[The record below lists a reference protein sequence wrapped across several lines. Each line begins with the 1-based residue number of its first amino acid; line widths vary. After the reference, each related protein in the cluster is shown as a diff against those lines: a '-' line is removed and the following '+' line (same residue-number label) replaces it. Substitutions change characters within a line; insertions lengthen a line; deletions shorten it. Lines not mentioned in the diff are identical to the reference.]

1 MDKIKFQTNIP
12 VTVKFKYNQPREN
25 THEEFG
31 TSYGYGVDS
40 DAGGI
45 FYATELLHKTLQ
57 ACNVKQGTT
66 VQVVKSEDPT
76 DARKKVW
83 VIKSPT
89 GEVLAQSDNLPAEA
103 FKQSKPD
110 AQNQATTHD
119 HSQPTQQQ
127 GPPQEEPPP
136 MDDMPPPI
144 EYGQPYET
152 AGQAMAQQGTHQ
164 RTKEELAC
172 TMDQAYKMAALVA
185 KLHNAH
191 PEHTAACAHSFFIEL
206 RKKGYR
212 PEEKDITD
220 TLKRMREVAQNA

>member
-12 VTVKFKYNQPREN
+12 VRVTFKYNQPKES

-57 ACNVKQGTT
+57 ACNVKQGVT
-66 VQVVKSEDPT
+66 VDIVKGEDPT
-76 DARKKVW
+76 DGRKKVW
-83 VIKSPT
+83 L
-89 GEVLAQSDNLPAEA
+89 VLDMNGKPLGRSDDLPFGNTA
-103 FKQSKPD
+103 D
-110 AQNQATTHD
+110 AQGTPTSPD

-127 GPPQEEPPP
+127 GPQQEEPPP

-144 EYGQPYET
+144 EYGQPYQT
-152 AGQAMAQQGTHQ
+152 SGQAMAQQGNHQ
-164 RTKEELAC
+164 RIKEELAC

-185 KLHNAH
+185 KLHNVH

-212 PEEKDITD
+212 PEEKDIAD

>member
-66 VQVVKSEDPT
+66 VQIIKSEDPT

-103 FKQSKPD
+103 FEQPTPE
-110 AQNQATTHD
+110 AQNQATSPD

-136 MDDMPPPI
+136 FMDDAPPP
-144 EYGQPYET
+144 EFTENHHPHRGAEPANGQKL
-152 AGQAMAQQGTHQ
+152 
-164 RTKEELAC
+164 KEQLAC
-172 TMDQAYKMAALVA
+172 TMDQAYKMAGLVA
-185 KLHNAH
+185 KLHGVH

-206 RKKGYR
+206 RKKGYV
-212 PEEKDITD
+212 PEQKDIDETIN
-220 TLKRMREVAQNA
+220 RMREVAKNA